1 MGADLQRRVQL
12 ANARGDYDELRP
24 SPHPPRGWLGGP
36 RVLCE
41 TRSPSPYIII
51 SLQKQRPSHLFSSV
65 LSSYQRCFT
74 SAHIALLPPSLSSL
88 MSFLRLFATT
98 FIPVSPVGLTQPV
111 QHWLEWK
118 GHVCPVYQCADGGGG
133 GGLFLS
139 NLAFSFSSLIPNQM
153 DVRSIMQHFIVLMRK
168 RWYGFALIFAVASAN
183 HFVFQ
188 AVFDGYVKNLRDKP
202 SLRTERHK

>member
-1 MGADLQRRVQL
+1 M
-12 ANARGDYDELRP
+12 
-24 SPHPPRGWLGGP
+24 
-36 RVLCE
+36 LCE
-41 TRSPSPYIII
+41 TRSPSPQYARCNARVLGSWNVII
-51 SLQKQRPSHLFSSV
+51 SLQKQKPSHLFSSL
-65 LSSYQRCFT
+65 LSSYQRFFT
-74 SAHIALLPPSLSSL
+74 SAHVALLPPSLSSL

-118 GHVCPVYQCADGGGG
+118 GHVCPEYQCAEAGGG

-139 NLAFSFSSLIPNQM
+139 NMAFSFSSLIPNQM

-168 RWYGFALIFAVASAN
+168 RRYGFALIFAVTPAN
-183 HFVFQ
+183 RFVFR

-202 SLRTERHK
+202 PRGQRGRK

>member
-1 MGADLQRRVQL
+1 MNGA
-12 ANARGDYDELRP
+12 
-24 SPHPPRGWLGGP
+24 
-36 RVLCE
+36 
-41 TRSPSPYIII
+41 
-51 SLQKQRPSHLFSSV
+51 
-65 LSSYQRCFT
+65 FT
-74 SAHIALLPPSLSSL
+74 SAHVALLPQSLSSL

-98 FIPVSPVGLTQPV
+98 FIPISPVGLTQPV

-118 GHVCPVYQCADGGGG
+118 GHVCPVYQRVVGG

-168 RWYGFALIFAVASAN
+168 RWYGFVLIFAVVSAN
-183 HFVFQ
+183 RFVFR

-202 SLRTERHK
+202 SPRTERHK